1 MDGDE
6 LARAR
11 ARLRLLRVRKSCVSR
26 HCPSKDPRDVW
37 MNTEIVK
44 RNTEMIH
51 KPRKKTYERNNND
64 DEFKNS
70 KWRESKKKTTR
81 KIFSPVRNGSINH
94 GDYFFF
100 HQINELYKK
109 KNVLDATPYLD
120 IFEVLHI
127 RIFIF
132 TCTAYIAEV
141 GIRIK
146 VQPAKSRTIFFFLW
160 LFIWRFGC
168 YCSRTVWSLLNFAAR
183 KMKREKK
190 TLFKFL

>member
-100 HQINELYKK
+100 SSNKWIIQEKKRVRRNSIFGHLWSFTHTNIYFYVHGIYSRGRYTNKSSTCQIENY
-109 KNVLDATPYLD
+109 
-120 IFEVLHI
+120 
-127 RIFIF
+127 
-132 TCTAYIAEV
+132 
-141 GIRIK
+141 
-146 VQPAKSRTIFFFLW
+146 IFFSLIVYMAVW
-160 LFIWRFGC
+160 LLLLSHCLESFEFR
-168 YCSRTVWSLLNFAAR
+168 CSKNEE
-183 KMKREKK
+183 REKN
-190 TLFKFL
+190 FV

>member
-11 ARLRLLRVRKSCVSR
+11 SRLRLLRVRKSCVSR

-146 VQPAKSRTIFFFLW
+146 VQPAKSRTIFFSSLIVYMAVW
-160 LFIWRFGC
+160 LLLLSHCLESFEFR
-168 YCSRTVWSLLNFAAR
+168 CSKNEE
-183 KMKREKK
+183 REKN
-190 TLFKFL
+190 FV